1 MLIGM
6 NMMTIKRG
14 MIMTIKM
21 VLTIT
26 LIVIMMISET

>member
-1 MLIGM
+1 
-6 NMMTIKRG
+6 MMTIERE

-26 LIVIMMISET
+26 LIVIMMISEII